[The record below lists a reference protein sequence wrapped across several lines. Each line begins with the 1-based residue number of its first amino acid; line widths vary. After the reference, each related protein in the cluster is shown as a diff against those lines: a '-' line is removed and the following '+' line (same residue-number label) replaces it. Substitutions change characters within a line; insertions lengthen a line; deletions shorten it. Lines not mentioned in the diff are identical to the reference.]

1 MAGLGFGASATG
13 FPSPP
18 GGAGGYNRFM
28 RLTFAIVLCL
38 TVPVPSFAWG
48 FAAHKVIADRAIALL
63 PPALRPLFEKHRAV
77 FVERSVD
84 PDMWRTAGFDTEPPN
99 HFLDIDHEA
108 FGPYPFDGL
117 PREYDA
123 AVQKFGREFFDDQG
137 RLPWRVQ
144 EFYGQLQRA
153 FEALARPNP
162 PGYLLDNI
170 VFHAA
175 ILAHYIADGHV
186 PLHAVVNYDGQLTAQ
201 HGLHGRWEAELF
213 ERNQARVALAPAA
226 STPVTRPR
234 EFMFEVLL
242 ASNRLAAGVLEA
254 DLKAAAGREFYD
266 DAYFAAFGET
276 QLPVLERRMNQS
288 ISAVAAV
295 ISGVWEQ
302 AGRPV
307 VPGQHPRTPQRIRR
321 PK

>member
-1 MAGLGFGASATG
+1 
-13 FPSPP
+13 
-18 GGAGGYNRFM
+18 M
-28 RLTFAIVLCL
+28 RLSLAIVVCL
-38 TVPVPSFAWG
+38 AVPAPAFAWG

-63 PPALRPLFEKHRAV
+63 PPVLRPLFEKHRAV

-99 HFLDIDHEA
+99 HFLDMDHEA
-108 FGPYPFDGL
+108 FGNYPFEGL

-144 EFYGQLQRA
+144 EFYGHLQRA
-153 FEALARPNP
+153 FESLARPNP
-162 PGYLLDNI
+162 PGYVLENL
-170 VFHAA
+170 VFYSA
-175 ILAHYIADGHV
+175 ILAHYVADGHV
-186 PLHAVVNYDGQLTAQ
+186 PLHAVVNYDGQLTLQ
-201 HGLHGRWEAELF
+201 QGLHGRWEGELF
-213 ERNQARVALAPAA
+213 ERNQAQVALAPVAG
-226 STPVTRPR
+226 TPVTRPR

-254 DLKAAAGREFYD
+254 DKKAAEGRELYD
-266 DAYFAAFGET
+266 DQYFAAFRVS

-295 ISGVWEQ
+295 IAGAWDQ
-302 AGRPV
+302 AGRPAV
-307 VPGQHPRTPQRIRR
+307 AVDLPRTPRRIRR
-321 PK
+321 P